1 MHGAIVDLDR
11 SRAAGQAR
19 PLDRVAIPVL
29 LCAAAAFA
37 LAVLGA
43 RPASRPA
50 SELTD
55 TPVAFPAMAPVS
67 ANVPRGVILRPL
79 QLPARYTGV
88 DLAALPDRLANE
100 APLWTLRSV
109 VVVRGTPGMASVEGP
124 AMIAWTENGIA
135 YSLRSPTRSTTEL
148 IAIADE
154 LR

>member
-11 SRAAGQAR
+11 TRAGGQAR

-37 LAVLGA
+37 LAVLAA

-50 SELTD
+50 TELAD
-55 TPVAFPAMAPVS
+55 TAVSSAAAAPAS

-79 QLPARYTGV
+79 QLPPRYTGV

-109 VVVRGTPGMASVEGP
+109 VVIRGTPGVASVEGP
-124 AMIAWTENGIA
+124 AMIAWTEGGIA
-135 YSLRSPTRSTTEL
+135 YSLRSPTRTTAEL
-148 IAIADE
+148 ITIADE